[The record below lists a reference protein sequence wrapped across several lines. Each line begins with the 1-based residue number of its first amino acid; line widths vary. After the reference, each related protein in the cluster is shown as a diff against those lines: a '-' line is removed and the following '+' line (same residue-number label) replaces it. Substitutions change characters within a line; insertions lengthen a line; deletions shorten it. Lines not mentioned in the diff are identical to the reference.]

1 MVGRWSVGSLVGSRI
16 FGGRPTTYQP
26 PTDHLFTVQLVHNY
40 QGYFNKPRTT
50 VFHSFDELVLFL
62 TVFQTYVNAM
72 NEKIKKQVGAALH
85 FISMLRNPLVAK
97 LCSFNALWFFSFSLQ
112 IAISN
117 PFVFKHVSNL
127 KVWLFTHCLLSFLS
141 LLFTPFFSFFPS
153 FFPPFPFFLCLLSSI
168 PLYFLNVFCLLCLS
182 VFFYSFLS
190 SSFPPS
196 LVTFPCPLSSFCS
209 FLQVES
215 FLSTLSLFLSLS
227 LCLLL
232 FFLYSSFPPS
242 LFPFPF
248 PPLLFLLFLPSS

>member
-1 MVGRWSVGSLVGSRI
+1 MVGRWSV
-16 FGGRPTTYQP
+16 GGRPTTYQP

-85 FISMLRNPLVAK
+85 FISMLRNHLVAK

-141 LLFTPFFSFFPS
+141 LLFTPFFSSFFPS

-168 PLYFLNVFCLLCLS
+168 PLYLLNVFCLLCLS
-182 VFFYSFLS
+182 VFF
-190 SSFPPS
+190 
-196 LVTFPCPLSSFCS
+196 
-209 FLQVES
+209 
-215 FLSTLSLFLSLS
+215 
-227 LCLLL
+227 
-232 FFLYSSFPPS
+232 
-242 LFPFPF
+242 
-248 PPLLFLLFLPSS
+248 